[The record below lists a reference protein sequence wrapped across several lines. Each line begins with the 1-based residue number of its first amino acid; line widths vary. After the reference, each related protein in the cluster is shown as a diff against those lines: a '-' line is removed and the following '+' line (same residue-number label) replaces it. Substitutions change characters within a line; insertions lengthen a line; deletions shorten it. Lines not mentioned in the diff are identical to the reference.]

1 MPTVRTSSF
10 LRRAPGT
17 ASSGIADDKR
27 VIEPGTVLCAHP
39 GEVFLA
45 RRVIT
50 PGAGNFLTIDSRVFH
65 EYLADHP
72 QPANR
77 LQLRAM
83 TKMSKALDHK
93 LHEVFRVVRPGPS
106 ALEIQT
112 AMVEFVQGMV
122 SELLEEATG
131 EATSIDSGLRTAERV
146 RECLHYDTTATV
158 DLSTLAK
165 QAGVSRYQAL
175 RLFKR
180 RYGLPPHTYQLSVRL
195 ALAQKALREGE
206 QPVRVAAHYGFV
218 DQSHFTRHFKRLLGV
233 TPAQYARVGARTLI
247 KRAYTRAVPRH
258 ASEERALDSNYGL
271 WNPCVKPGT
280 PTSSRSQL
288 GGSLSRSAKK
298 STVARTLIESCRAEG
313 YTAKMAVFSN
323 SQSGRTRTSSP
334 ELSAGPT
341 TRVAPMVMPWPRF
354 AEDATTSALFE
365 AMRPDTFTVTGPS
378 GPSNFHS
385 RGRARLVKSTHS

>member
-1 MPTVRTSSF
+1 MSGDQLHEHAVAGRADSADLESVSFQRRRELSGVEVRSLKNSTRTFHAYCTDFEFFAPSTWHGE
-10 LRRAPGT
+10 LWHRRRQA
-17 ASSGIADDKR
+17 

-39 GEVFLA
+39 GEVFMA

-93 LHEVFRVVRPGPS
+93 LSEVFRVVRPGPS

-131 EATSIDSGLRTAERV
+131 EATSIDAGLRVAEQV

-247 KRAYTRAVPRH
+247 KRAYTEPFLGTPPKSERAVRTTG
-258 ASEERALDSNYGL
+258 Y
-271 WNPCVKPGT
+271 
-280 PTSSRSQL
+280 
-288 GGSLSRSAKK
+288 GSL
-298 STVARTLIESCRAEG
+298 T
-313 YTAKMAVFSN
+313 
-323 SQSGRTRTSSP
+323 
-334 ELSAGPT
+334 
-341 TRVAPMVMPWPRF
+341 
-354 AEDATTSALFE
+354 
-365 AMRPDTFTVTGPS
+365 
-378 GPSNFHS
+378 
-385 RGRARLVKSTHS
+385 